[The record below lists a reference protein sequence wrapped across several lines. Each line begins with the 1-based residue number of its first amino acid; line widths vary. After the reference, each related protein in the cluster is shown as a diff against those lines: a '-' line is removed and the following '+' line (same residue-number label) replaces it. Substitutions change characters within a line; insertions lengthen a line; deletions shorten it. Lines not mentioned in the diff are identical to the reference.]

1 MNKKETSSG
10 VQKAEALAD
19 NGNNAKKS
27 VKKSAPAKQVKHTT
41 VKTEKKEPVKQVKKE
56 KDVKKKKPVKSE
68 RAIKRQQRKELRA
81 QKKLE
86 AAKIRA
92 EKKQKRLEKKLE
104 AKQKRLDRIA
114 AMKQARA
121 ERREKRKE
129 RRDMLKHESKEA
141 RRERIAEER
150 KAKREARVAKK
161 QAALE
166 ERKAKREHRLKVR
179 AEKRAE
185 KNDKRH
191 APGFGGWLAAVIT
204 LGVTTLA
211 LGTMTT
217 YGWINMNGMQAE
229 IASTHTESV
238 YELNSIV
245 DNLDANLS
253 KARVANSQSEQVRLL
268 SEIAIESEMAETV
281 LERLPVETQFTQN
294 ATSFVNKMGDSAQGM
309 LRQVSGGKKLSDS
322 QIASLEYMYKANA
335 QLKKTINE
343 LVSEAGTGDVLA
355 AMRGKT
361 DGLFYVSFG
370 ELENNPVE
378 VPKEINDG
386 PFAENV
392 KKASSKNLKGLKEI
406 TASEAENLAKK
417 YFKDYNVTEANCT
430 GEATAEQLTV
440 YNLSLKTND
449 GEMYAQIS
457 KQGGK
462 VVEFNSY
469 KDCSD
474 KNFSVERCIDI
485 AEDFLE
491 SLGYDDMKA
500 VWTSENGTTCN
511 LNFVYEDDDVIYY
524 SDMVKVKVC
533 EERGI
538 VTGAEALSYVLNHT
552 DRHIDDDDAT
562 LTKSEAKAKLH
573 KGFDVK
579 GARLAVIPV
588 EGTEVLCYEF
598 NGEYEGGEY
607 YIYIDATTG
616 NEVQVLT
623 VIGTAQG
630 RALM

>member
-1 MNKKETSSG
+1 MNKKETSGG
-10 VQKAEALAD
+10 VQKAESLAD
-19 NGNNAKKS
+19 NGSNKKNVKTAKTAGK
-27 VKKSAPAKQVKHTT
+27 VKTNS
-41 VKTEKKEPVKQVKKE
+41 VKTEKKTPVKHVKKTE
-56 KDVKKKKPVKSE
+56 KGGKRSAVKSE
-68 RAIKRQQRKELRA
+68 RAKKREQKKEMRA

-104 AKQKRLDRIA
+104 AKQKRLDRIT

-150 KAKREARVAKK
+150 NAKREARVAKK
-161 QAALE
+161 KAVME

-185 KNDKRH
+185 RNDKRH

-211 LGTMTT
+211 LGTMTA

-229 IASTHTESV
+229 LATAHTESV

-253 KARVANSQSEQVRLL
+253 KARVSNSQSEQVRLL

-281 LERLPVETQFTQN
+281 LERIPVETQFTQN
-294 ATSFVNKMGDSAQGM
+294 ITSFVNKMGDSAQGM
-309 LRQVSGGKKLSDS
+309 LKQVASGKKLSDS
-322 QIASLEYMYKANA
+322 QIASIEYMYKTNA
-335 QLKKTINE
+335 QLKQVINE

-370 ELENNPVE
+370 EIENNPVE

-392 KKASSKNLKGLKEI
+392 KKAHSKSLKGLKEI

-417 YFKDYNVTEANCT
+417 YFKDYDVTDAKCT
-430 GEATAEQLTV
+430 GEATAESLTV
-440 YNLSLKTND
+440 YNLSLTTKD

-457 KQGGK
+457 KCGGK

-491 SLGYDDMKA
+491 SLGFDDMKP

-511 LNFVYEDDDVIYY
+511 LNFVYEDDGVIWY

-538 VTGAEALSYVLNHT
+538 VTGAEALSYVMNHVE
-552 DRHIDDDDAT
+552 RDAGEA
-562 LTKSEAKAKLH
+562 KISKNEAKAKLH
-573 KGFDVK
+573 EGFEVK
-579 GARLAVIPV
+579 GSRLAVIPV
-588 EGTEVLCYEF
+588 EGKEVLCYEF
-598 NGEYEGGEY
+598 NGKLEGSEY
-607 YIYIDATTG
+607 YIYIDAKTG
-616 NEVQVLT
+616 NEAEVFT

>member
-562 LTKSEAKAKLH
+562 LTKSEARAKLH

-598 NGEYEGGEY
+598 NGEYEGSEY